1 MCFVVFIVFY
11 VYKHA
16 KAIVLVCGSD
26 WSTCGFHDAVGE
38 YVAFLS
44 CRVVVLFRCVYRKLF
59 CMGSSALVNTVYLVL
74 CMWLYW
80 KFSHLPALNCAQGT
94 P

>member
-16 KAIVLVCGSD
+16 KTVVLVCGSD

-38 YVAFLS
+38 YVAF
-44 CRVVVLFRCVYRKLF
+44 CRAELPYYFGMYIGNYSVWVPRLGKHCVPCTY
-59 CMGSSALVNTVYLVL
+59 T
-74 CMWLYW
+74 
-80 KFSHLPALNCAQGT
+80 QGT
-94 P
+94 Q